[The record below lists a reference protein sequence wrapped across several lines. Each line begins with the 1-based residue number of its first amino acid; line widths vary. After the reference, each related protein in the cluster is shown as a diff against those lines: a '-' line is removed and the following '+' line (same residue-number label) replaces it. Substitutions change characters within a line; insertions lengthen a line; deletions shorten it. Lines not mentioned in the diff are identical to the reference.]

1 MKKKL
6 PYAVFLLITLIL
18 SVFYETG
25 PVFRHIDNV
34 IYDMYQRRFPLKIEN
49 PSVVFIEI
57 DQKSLDFLKKNALI
71 SWPWPRSMYAHL
83 IDAIKASGA
92 QNIIFDLLF
101 SSSSMYGK
109 ADDSIFSSKIKSAKN
124 VYLPFVSGSG
134 TRIKEPPPGGIKLP
148 SNSMAKCKKSDRGLF
163 PLVDFLKRARRVG
176 DARGFPDRD
185 GIFRKYSLCTE
196 IKGSVFPSLAFSIF
210 PEDSFI
216 KILGKYRHTT
226 YLFPRF
232 PRYRDF
238 KRYSFIDVITLY
250 REGKLKNA
258 FRGKTVIVGATAP
271 GLLDLRPTSVSKNTP
286 GMFLHGA
293 VIENT
298 RLNAFI
304 NHPPLVVNLSV
315 VLFVLAGFYLI
326 YFLPFNLLW
335 RSAFILIFTTVLIFS
350 DLFLYSNVNTFISP
364 VIFLFPLVFLYISFV
379 SYDYTVENRE
389 KRFIKKLFMHY
400 VSRELLEEILKSP
413 QLVKIGGERKIIT
426 VMFSDIASFTSISE
440 KLKPEEV
447 VSILNRLLEDMSN
460 IIMNEHGYIDKYEG
474 DAIMAFWNAP
484 VTVENHATCAIKAAI
499 ECHEK
504 LKREINP
511 SLEKLG
517 FKPLNMRFGIN
528 TGEAVV
534 GNIGSSKRF
543 DYTAIGDSVN
553 LASRLEGINKVYGT
567 NIIISEYTKERA
579 ERESPSLFLF
589 RELDY
594 VRVKGKQKPV
604 RIYEVTG
611 FKEAVSA
618 EKIRIIEQYEKALFY
633 YRRGDFKK
641 AKKILEKIAEGDSP
655 SEVLLKRCL
664 SLLKNPPTTWD
675 GIFTMTTK

>member
-1 MKKKL
+1 
-6 PYAVFLLITLIL
+6 
-18 SVFYETG
+18 
-25 PVFRHIDNV
+25 
-34 IYDMYQRRFPLKIEN
+34 
-49 PSVVFIEI
+49 
-57 DQKSLDFLKKNALI
+57 
-71 SWPWPRSMYAHL
+71 
-83 IDAIKASGA
+83 
-92 QNIIFDLLF
+92 
-101 SSSSMYGK
+101 
-109 ADDSIFSSKIKSAKN
+109 
-124 VYLPFVSGSG
+124 
-134 TRIKEPPPGGIKLP
+134 
-148 SNSMAKCKKSDRGLF
+148 
-163 PLVDFLKRARRVG
+163 
-176 DARGFPDRD
+176 
-185 GIFRKYSLCTE
+185 
-196 IKGSVFPSLAFSIF
+196 
-210 PEDSFI
+210 
-216 KILGKYRHTT
+216 
-226 YLFPRF
+226 
-232 PRYRDF
+232 
-238 KRYSFIDVITLY
+238 
-250 REGKLKNA
+250 
-258 FRGKTVIVGATAP
+258 
-271 GLLDLRPTSVSKNTP
+271 
-286 GMFLHGA
+286 
-293 VIENT
+293 
-298 RLNAFI
+298 
-304 NHPPLVVNLSV
+304 
-315 VLFVLAGFYLI
+315 
-326 YFLPFNLLW
+326 
-335 RSAFILIFTTVLIFS
+335 
-350 DLFLYSNVNTFISP
+350 
-364 VIFLFPLVFLYISFV
+364 
-379 SYDYTVENRE
+379 
-389 KRFIKKLFMHY
+389 MHY

-484 VTVENHATCAIKAAI
+484 VSVENHATCAIKAAI

-517 FKPLNMRFGIN
+517 FNPLNMRFGIN

-534 GNIGSSKRF
+534 GNIGSRKRF

-567 NIIISEYTKERA
+567 NIIISEYTKEYA
-579 ERESPSLFLF
+579 ERESPNKFVF

-641 AKKILEKIAEGDSP
+641 AKKILEKIAEKDRP

-664 SLLKNPPTTWD
+664 HLFKNPPATWD